1 MNKKEIKEIV
11 ADGKKEIEFAVGS
24 VTFILVR
31 ILPGEFLMG
40 SSPIEPG
47 SRTNEQPVQRVNI
60 NQAFYLGKYEVTQK
74 QYEKVVGTNPSSHK
88 GEELPVYG
96 LTVSEA
102 LDFCR
107 KLSEKTGLDVTL
119 PTEAQWEYA
128 CRSGSSTRFNLGDS
142 QEDLWRSGWYS
153 DNSDA
158 QPHPVGQKEPNNW
171 GLYDMHG
178 NVTEICRDLIS
189 SYEFLSPVDPIGVVD
204 DARSAMRGGG
214 YMHDMAF
221 CRSASRLVSTPR
233 FGGAGLRILLNL

>member
-119 PTEAQWEYA
+119 PPADGT
-128 CRSGSSTRFNLGDS
+128 GNLPPAGIDLPADRQTDRAATGRNGPATGRNPEHGD
-142 QEDLWRSGWYS
+142 Q
-153 DNSDA
+153 A
-158 QPHPVGQKEPNNW
+158 
-171 GLYDMHG
+171 
-178 NVTEICRDLIS
+178 
-189 SYEFLSPVDPIGVVD
+189 
-204 DARSAMRGGG
+204 
-214 YMHDMAF
+214 
-221 CRSASRLVSTPR
+221 
-233 FGGAGLRILLNL
+233 